1 MLADEIEDLD
11 TTTPD
16 SADTG
21 IAETSADSLNSASE
35 VSNDDIDNAQ
45 AESNA
50 KDSDTEDTTAKDQRS
65 KKTNSRKHK
74 KPQKPNKIKAS
85 LARLNQF
92 IKANAAPILTSK
104 FAQLLISAAVALHK
118 LWKKRPKCPY
128 TLYVVV
134 MALIDAA
141 AVTFIQWGMYSEPK
155 YDDPNAV
162 DSTTKILN
170 SVNGQLTRFVT
181 QMWLEEDKLNWLL
194 NFLALGM
201 VYLVLVF
208 VINRFWVATAVFAIT
223 MSVYAVA
230 NSIKIILR
238 NEPILPSDLSFLSSG
253 NGGEI
258 TSFIPKSSQALVD
271 GTITMLIW
279 LTVIC
284 LILQFVDGRRCVIPF
299 HWWRPFRNVKTI
311 IGNVTRI
318 IAAAMSITLLCS
330 FTWTLSVPGAWGYE
344 WAKSWG
350 DSPQLWSAEGD
361 AANNGPVINFL
372 RLTHPKIMD
381 KPEGY
386 SPETMEELA
395 KKYSSE
401 ANQINGTRANNL
413 TDNSVIMILSESFSD
428 PTRVPGIALAE
439 DPMPNIRAL
448 KETTTSGLM
457 LSPGFGG
464 GTANIE
470 YQSLTGLD
478 LALFDNSMQ
487 SMYQELVPHQKNP
500 FAWNQI
506 WNAEYGKSGSVAFHS
521 YYKNMYLRDANY
533 KKFGFNKFY
542 TLDSEPAITHQDRT
556 DNSPYVNDAASYQN
570 IIDQLNK
577 EEHPQFLQLVTM
589 QNHMTYDNWYFNNQF
604 EQANVTEN
612 LNDYERGQI
621 NTYAKGVSITDQAT
635 IDFLNQLNAMDKP
648 ITVIFYG
655 DHLPSSYQTAAA
667 DKNNTLAL
675 HQTDYFIWSNQASAS
690 AGVKLDASNTAYTSP
705 NYFMEMAAE
714 HMNAKVSPYL
724 AFLTQ
729 TRTDIPA
736 LERLVIGA
744 GGFDTDAST
753 AYLDQNGNAIKRK
766 ALSKQAKNTLHD
778 YKLIQYDMTAGKG
791 YLNDTNF
798 FTVK

>member
-1 MLADEIEDLD
+1 
-11 TTTPD
+11 
-16 SADTG
+16 
-21 IAETSADSLNSASE
+21 
-35 VSNDDIDNAQ
+35 
-45 AESNA
+45 
-50 KDSDTEDTTAKDQRS
+50 
-65 KKTNSRKHK
+65 
-74 KPQKPNKIKAS
+74 
-85 LARLNQF
+85 
-92 IKANAAPILTSK
+92 
-104 FAQLLISAAVALHK
+104 
-118 LWKKRPKCPY
+118 
-128 TLYVVV
+128 
-134 MALIDAA
+134 
-141 AVTFIQWGMYSEPK
+141 
-155 YDDPNAV
+155 
-162 DSTTKILN
+162 
-170 SVNGQLTRFVT
+170 
-181 QMWLEEDKLNWLL
+181 
-194 NFLALGM
+194 
-201 VYLVLVF
+201 
-208 VINRFWVATAVFAIT
+208 
-223 MSVYAVA
+223 
-230 NSIKIILR
+230 
-238 NEPILPSDLSFLSSG
+238 
-253 NGGEI
+253 
-258 TSFIPKSSQALVD
+258 
-271 GTITMLIW
+271 
-279 LTVIC
+279 
-284 LILQFVDGRRCVIPF
+284 
-299 HWWRPFRNVKTI
+299 
-311 IGNVTRI
+311 
-318 IAAAMSITLLCS
+318 
-330 FTWTLSVPGAWGYE
+330 
-344 WAKSWG
+344 
-350 DSPQLWSAEGD
+350 
-361 AANNGPVINFL
+361 
-372 RLTHPKIMD
+372 MD

-386 SPETMEELA
+386 SQETMEELA

-413 TDNSVIMILSESFSD
+413 TDNTVIMILSESFSD

-478 LALFDNSMQ
+478 LALFDDSMQ

-655 DHLPSSYQTAAA
+655 DHLPSSYQTAAE

-675 HQTDYFIWSNQASAS
+675 HQTDYSSGRTRLQHRPESSWTSVPPPTLLRITSW
-690 AGVKLDASNTAYTSP
+690 KWPPNT
-705 NYFMEMAAE
+705 
-714 HMNAKVSPYL
+714 
-724 AFLTQ
+724 
-729 TRTDIPA
+729 
-736 LERLVIGA
+736 
-744 GGFDTDAST
+744 
-753 AYLDQNGNAIKRK
+753 
-766 ALSKQAKNTLHD
+766 
-778 YKLIQYDMTAGKG
+778 
-791 YLNDTNF
+791 
-798 FTVK
+798 

>member
-74 KPQKPNKIKAS
+74 KPQKPNKFKAS
-85 LARLNQF
+85 LARLSQF
-92 IKANAAPILTSK
+92 IKASAAPILTSK

-162 DSTTKILN
+162 DNTTKILN
-170 SVNGQLTRFVT
+170 SVNGQVTRFVT
-181 QMWLEEDKLNWLL
+181 QMWLEDKLNWLL

-350 DSPQLWSAEGD
+350 DAPQLWNAEGD
-361 AANNGPVINFL
+361 AANNGPIINFL

-386 SPETMEELA
+386 SQETMEELA

-413 TDNSVIMILSESFSD
+413 TDNTVIMILSESFSD

-478 LALFDNSMQ
+478 LALFDDSMQ